1 MHSFQVLLDE
11 NNAIRN
17 RIHPV
22 FLPLMAPHIKK
33 VDIALQ
39 PGLIMLCW
47 TSLNLE
53 AFFKTVKASLR
64 DLELL
69 VKEVIYVLSLLTI
82 MCTSNLKAVTYFKMD
97 CNSQQLFMV
106 RI

>member
-1 MHSFQVLLDE
+1 MLLDE
-11 NNAIRN
+11 NKAIRSC
-17 RIHPV
+17 IHPV

-53 AFFKTVKASLR
+53 AFFKTAKASLR

-69 VKEVIYVLSLLTI
+69 VKEVIRILSSLTKKYVEMFLL
-82 MCTSNLKAVTYFKMD
+82 
-97 CNSQQLFMV
+97 
-106 RI
+106 